1 VRRTRHRG
9 TAAARGFT
17 LIELLITVVI
27 VGILA
32 LSAMP
37 LAELA
42 VQRSRE
48 SELRSALRQLREAID
63 AYKREVDEGRVAR
76 KALETGYPPTLDV
89 LVTGV
94 ADEKSPKREKIYF
107 LRRIPRNPLVDDPRL
122 TSADTWGK
130 RSYASPADDP
140 KSGDDV
146 YDVYAPG
153 EGVGLNG
160 IPYRNW

>member
-1 VRRTRHRG
+1 MSRSRRNS
-9 TAAARGFT
+9 APSGFT

-42 VQRSRE
+42 VQRSKE
-48 SELRSALRQLREAID
+48 SELRGALRQLREAID
-63 AYKREVDEGRVAR
+63 AYRRDVEEGRIPR
-76 KALETGYPPTLDV
+76 KALESGYPPTLDV

-94 ADEKSPKREKIYF
+94 EDEKSPNRKKIYF

-122 TSADTWGK
+122 SNSDTWGK
-130 RSYASPADDP
+130 RSYASPPDDP
-140 KSGDDV
+140 KPGEDV
-146 YDVYAPG
+146 FDVFPAG

-160 IPYRNW
+160 IPYRDW

>member
-76 KALETGYPPTLDV
+76 KALETGYPPTLDI

-94 ADEKSPKREKIYF
+94 ADEKSPKR
-107 LRRIPRNPLVDDPRL
+107 
-122 TSADTWGK
+122 
-130 RSYASPADDP
+130 
-140 KSGDDV
+140 
-146 YDVYAPG
+146 
-153 EGVGLNG
+153 
-160 IPYRNW
+160 

>member
-1 VRRTRHRG
+1 MTRRRSLL
-9 TAAARGFT
+9 APQGFT

-42 VQRSRE
+42 VQRSKE
-48 SELRSALRQLREAID
+48 SELRAALRQLREAID
-63 AYKREVDEGRVAR
+63 AYRRDVEEGRIPR
-76 KALETGYPPTLDV
+76 KALDTGYPPNLDV

-94 ADEKSPKREKIYF
+94 EDEKSPKREKIYF

-122 TSADTWGK
+122 SNAETWGK
-130 RSYASPADDP
+130 RSYASAPDDP
-140 KSGDDV
+140 KPGEDVFDV
-146 YDVYAPG
+146 YPIGD
-153 EGVGLNG
+153 GVGLNG
-160 IPYRNW
+160 IPYRSW

>member
-1 VRRTRHRG
+1 MSSRRVPRNV
-9 TAAARGFT
+9 ASRGFT

-42 VQRSRE
+42 VQRSKE

-63 AYKREVDEGRVAR
+63 AYRREFDEGRIAR
-76 KALETGYPPTLDV
+76 KALDTGYPPTLDI

-94 ADEKSPKREKIYF
+94 EDEKSPKREKIYF
-107 LRRIPRNPLVDDPRL
+107 LRRIPRNPFADDPGL
-122 TSADTWGK
+122 SNAETWGT
-130 RSYASPADDP
+130 RSYASPPDDP
-140 KSGDDV
+140 KPGDDV
-146 YDVYAPG
+146 YDVYPIG
-153 EGVGLNG
+153 GGVGLNG
-160 IPYRNW
+160 VPYRDW

>member
-1 VRRTRHRG
+1 MNRCRLHPARE
-9 TAAARGFT
+9 RGFT

-42 VQRSRE
+42 VQRSKE
-48 SELRSALRQLREAID
+48 SELRSALRQIREAID
-63 AYKREVDEGRVAR
+63 TYRRDVEEGRIPR
-76 KALETGYPPTLDV
+76 KALESGYPPTLDI

-94 ADEKSPKREKIYF
+94 EDEKSPNKKKIYF

-122 TSADTWGK
+122 SNSDTWGK
-130 RSYASPADDP
+130 RSYASPPDDP
-140 KSGDDV
+140 KPGEDVFDV
-146 YDVYAPG
+146 YPAG

-160 IPYRNW
+160 IPYRDW

>member
-1 VRRTRHRG
+1 MTRRRSL
-9 TAAARGFT
+9 APQGFT

-42 VQRSRE
+42 VQRSKE
-48 SELRSALRQLREAID
+48 SELRAALRQLREAID
-63 AYKREVDEGRVAR
+63 AYRRDVEEGRIPR
-76 KALETGYPPTLDV
+76 KALDTGYPPNLDV

-94 ADEKSPKREKIYF
+94 EDEKSPKREKIYF

-122 TSADTWGK
+122 SNAETWGK
-130 RSYASPADDP
+130 RSYASPPDDP
-140 KSGDDV
+140 KPGEDVFDV
-146 YDVYAPG
+146 YPIGD
-153 EGVGLNG
+153 GVGLNG
-160 IPYRNW
+160 IPYRSW